1 MEEMAEFLNFIIE
14 DGSKTMDWEL
24 DENGI
29 EDDSDNTWTAVQ
41 EVSLWLGLDNDSEL
55 LDF

>member
-1 MEEMAEFLNFIIE
+1 MAEFLNFIIE